1 MKSIKNIFKLSL
13 MAAYAFSIAS
23 CGQHAHGDAE
33 EHKAEGESHSDEI
46 IFTASQAKEVGLKT
60 EVVEPREFANV
71 IKAGGQ
77 ILSSAGD
84 EHTVVA
90 TADGVVA
97 LADFA
102 LVEGSAVSAGHVMAR
117 ISSDKLQEGD
127 AVRKAKA
134 EYVAAESDYRRAQT
148 LAEGQIVSQKQL
160 EQARLRYETAR
171 AAYAGLSSN
180 ISNSGISVPFG
191 MSGYIKSMMV
201 KSGDYVTVGTPLCV
215 VAQSKRLRLRVDVP
229 EQYVRQAKSVI
240 SANFTTSCADS
251 LYSMSQ
257 LNGRV
262 LSYGKSLYDNAAYL
276 PVTFEFDNRG
286 SFVAGSYADVWLIG
300 QKRNNVISLPVCA
313 LTESLG
319 LYYVYLKVKGEDD
332 AYTKR
337 EVILGD
343 SDGKR
348 VEVVKGLRRG
358 DVVVTEGAHQVRLAA
373 MSGTIPEGHSH
384 SH

>member
-1 MKSIKNIFKLSL
+1 MLSL

-23 CGQHAHGDAE
+23 CGQHAHGDAD
-33 EHKAEGESHSDEI
+33 EHKKEGESHSDEI

-90 TADGVVA
+90 TADGVVTLADLA
-97 LADFA
+97 LA
-102 LVEGSAVSAGHVMAR
+102 EGSAVSAGHVMAR

-134 EYVAAESDYRRAQT
+134 EYVAAESDYRRTQT

-180 ISNSGISVPFG
+180 ISNGGISVPFG

-229 EQYVRQAKSVI
+229 EQYVRQAKGVI
-240 SANFTTSCADS
+240 SANFTASCADS
-251 LYSMSQ
+251 VYCMSQ

-286 SFVAGSYADVWLIG
+286 AFVAGSYADVWLIG

>member
-1 MKSIKNIFKLSL
+1 

-97 LADFA
+97 LADLA
-102 LVEGSAVSAGHVMAR
+102 LAEGSAVSAGHVMAR

-134 EYVAAESDYRRAQT
+134 EYVAAESDYRRVQT

-251 LYSMSQ
+251 VYSMSQ

-286 SFVAGSYADVWLIG
+286 AFVAGSYADVWLIG

>member
-1 MKSIKNIFKLSL
+1 MKSIKNIFMLSL

-23 CGQHAHGDAE
+23 CGQHAHGDAD
-33 EHKAEGESHSDEI
+33 EHKKEGESHSDEI

-90 TADGVVA
+90 TADGVVTLADLA
-97 LADFA
+97 LA
-102 LVEGSAVSAGHVMAR
+102 EGSAVSAGHVMAR

-134 EYVAAESDYRRAQT
+134 EYVAAESDYRRTQT

-229 EQYVRQAKSVI
+229 EQYVRQAKGVI
-240 SANFTTSCADS
+240 SANFTASFADS
-251 LYSMSQ
+251 VYSMSQ

-286 SFVAGSYADVWLIG
+286 AFVAGSYADVWLIG

>member
-1 MKSIKNIFKLSL
+1 